1 MAVASR
7 PARLFDD
14 EGPASSEPLPQPP
27 SQIHFRTSAVF
38 QQAPWGWFGE
48 KKVKLKPASMFF
60 LSFATQGSAQRQEL
74 LPWPVNLPKP
84 GLAQEPLLPG

>member
-1 MAVASR
+1 MMRGPQAPSPSR
-7 PARLFDD
+7 NL
-14 EGPASSEPLPQPP
+14 LPKPT
-27 SQIHFRTSAVF
+27 STSAVF
-38 QQAPWGWFGE
+38 QQAPWGRFGE